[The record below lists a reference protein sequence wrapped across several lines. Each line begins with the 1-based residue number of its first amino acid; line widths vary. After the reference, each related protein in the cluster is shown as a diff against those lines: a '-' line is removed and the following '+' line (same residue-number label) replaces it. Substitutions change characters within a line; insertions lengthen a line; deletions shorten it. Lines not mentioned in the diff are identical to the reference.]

1 MCLRKGVCLK
11 LAGLPGRWP
20 RPSKDHEYSILSGR
34 PRVQP
39 ARRAQGFYNAVLP
52 GLWARP
58 DTARMTLFKAA
69 FSVSALTLLSRITGL
84 VREQIGAALFGT
96 SAMMDAFQIAFRIPN
111 LLRRLFAEGAF
122 AQAFV
127 PLLAATRA
135 ADGDASTRAL
145 VDAVAS
151 VLAWALLATCAL
163 GIVGAPVLVWLLA
176 SGFDPATENAAVLM
190 TRWMFPYIGCMS
202 MVALASGV
210 LNTWRRFAV
219 PAFTPVL
226 LNLSVI
232 GAALLGVPLL
242 KVRGIEPIY
251 ALAIGVMV
259 GGVLQLGLQLP
270 ALLRIGMLPR
280 IALAPGRLLAAWRH
294 PGVKRIL
301 AKMAPALLGVSVAQI
316 SLMINSQIASHLGTG
331 AVSTLVYADR
341 LMELPIALLG
351 VALGVVLTPQ
361 LAAAKAVHDQAR
373 YSGLLDWGLRLAL
386 LLALPCAVALLVFAQ
401 PMVATLF
408 HRGAFDGRA
417 VAMTTLAVMGWG
429 VGVLG
434 LVAMKVVAPAFFAR
448 QDMRTPM
455 WVAVG
460 ALLLTQ
466 LLNAGLILGL
476 GMGVAALALSIGL
489 AANANAGLL
498 LWLLRR
504 RGLYQPTA
512 GWLGFA
518 WRVLLASSVMGAG
531 MAVAAR
537 RVDWLALGAH
547 EWGRA
552 GAMAAAL
559 GLAAAVYFG
568 LLALLGIRARSFM
581 RKA

>member
-1 MCLRKGVCLK
+1 M
-11 LAGLPGRWP
+11 
-20 RPSKDHEYSILSGR
+20 
-34 PRVQP
+34 
-39 ARRAQGFYNAVLP
+39 N
-52 GLWARP
+52 
-58 DTARMTLFKAA
+58 LFKAA
-69 FSVSALTLLSRITGL
+69 FSVSALTLLSRVTGL
-84 VREQIGAALFGT
+84 LREQIGAALFGT

-135 ADGDASTRAL
+135 AEGDEATRTL
-145 VDAVAS
+145 LDAVAT
-151 VLAWALLATCAL
+151 VLAWALLFTCAL

-176 SGFDPATENAAVLM
+176 SGFEPATESAAVLM

-210 LNTWRRFAV
+210 LNTWRHFAV

-242 KVRGIEPIY
+242 KARGIEPVY

-259 GGVLQLGLQLP
+259 GGVLQLGLQVP

-301 AKMAPALLGVSVAQI
+301 ARMAPALLGVSVAQI

-361 LAAAKAVHDQAR
+361 LSAAKAVGDQAR

-408 HRGAFDGRA
+408 HRGAFDSRA

-455 WVAVG
+455 WVAIG
-460 ALLLTQ
+460 ALGLTQ

-504 RGLYQPTA
+504 RGLYQPAA
-512 GWLGFA
+512 GWAGFA
-518 WRVLLASSVMGAG
+518 GRVLLASAVMGAG
-531 MAVAAR
+531 LAVAAR
-537 RVDWLALGAH
+537 RIDWLVLGSH

-552 GAMAAAL
+552 GAMAAVL
-559 GLAAAVYFG
+559 GLSAAVYFG

-581 RKA
+581 RQG